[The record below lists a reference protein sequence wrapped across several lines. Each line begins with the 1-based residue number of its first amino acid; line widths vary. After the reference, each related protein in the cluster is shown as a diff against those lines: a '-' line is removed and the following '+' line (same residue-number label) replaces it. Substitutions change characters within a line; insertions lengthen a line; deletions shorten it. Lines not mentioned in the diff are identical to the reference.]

1 MDMGVEVMFRDLHRN
16 IKIRIYTSFLSRVV
30 GSMVFPFMAI
40 YFTKELNAVYAG
52 ILLLIQVI
60 VQFIASLYGGYLADS
75 VGRKKMMVLGEWMKV
90 LTFVGMILANSPLFT
105 SAWITFFMLLIMSIS
120 AGLIN
125 PAAEAMLIDVSTKE
139 SRALMYSIN
148 YWAVNLSIMLG
159 LMVGGW
165 FFETHFFG
173 LLISLMAI
181 SFVTLW
187 MTKALIQET
196 YKAVPVKEAE
206 KSFGFKPIIESYRA
220 VIQDL
225 PFVLF
230 TLGGIAILSIEF
242 QRNNYI
248 SIRLAKEIHTHVI
261 SLWGNVHITLN
272 GVKLLS
278 LLTVENTLII
288 VLFTALITKWLKSKS
303 EQTIMYLGFLL
314 FGLGYSVL
322 AFTTNSVIL
331 FVAVIVLSIGELLY
345 VPTRQSLLADI
356 VDDSRRGAYM
366 AFNGFVFQIG
376 KIVGVLG
383 IMAGEILNGFE
394 MGILFFL
401 FALFGIVF
409 TRIAIMKHDRKKQV
423 VSASIMEA

>member
-1 MDMGVEVMFRDLHRN
+1 MEVEILFKDLHRN

-40 YFTKELNAVYAG
+40 YFAKELNVVYAG

-60 VQFIASLYGGYLADS
+60 VQFIAGLYGGYLADS
-75 VGRKKMMVLGEWMKV
+75 MGRKKMMVIGEWMKV
-90 LTFVGMILANSPLFT
+90 LAFAGMILANSPLFT
-105 SAWITFFMLLIMSIS
+105 SAWITFLMLLAMSIS
-120 AGLIN
+120 SGFIN

-139 SRALMYSIN
+139 NRALMYSIN

-159 LMVGGW
+159 LIIGGW
-165 FFETHFFG
+165 FFETHFFE
-173 LLISLMAI
+173 LLISLMLI

-196 YKAVPVKEAE
+196 YIAAPAKEVE
-206 KSFGFKPIIESYRA
+206 KSFGLKPIIQSYQS
-220 VIQDL
+220 VIRDM

-242 QRNNYI
+242 QRNNFI
-248 SIRLAKEIHTHVI
+248 AIRLEDEIHTRVI
-261 SLWGNVHITLN
+261 PLLGGTNITLN

-288 VLFTALITKWLKSKS
+288 VLFTTLFTKWLKTKS
-303 EQTIMYLGFLL
+303 EQAIMYSGFLL

-322 AFTTNSVIL
+322 AFSNNPAIL
-331 FVAVIVLSIGELLY
+331 FAAVAVLSIGELMY
-345 VPTRQSLLADI
+345 VPTRQSLLAEI
-356 VDDSRRGAYM
+356 VDDSRRGVYM

-376 KIVGVLG
+376 KIFGVLG
-383 IMAGEILNGFE
+383 IMAGEILNGIG
-394 MGILFFL
+394 MGILYVL
-401 FALFGIVF
+401 FAFLGMVF
-409 TRIAIMKHDRKKQV
+409 TRMAIMKRDRKKQV
-423 VSASIMEA
+423 ILTSNMEA